1 MNWREQSTTSH
12 YQTAVAIA
20 QQLKAGNIAEATA
33 GVEELIDA
41 LARSDKR
48 ALRSQL
54 ARLMAHI
61 IQWRCQPEGRSRGWR
76 ASIANAR
83 VEIADIREETP
94 SPNEDTIRA
103 MWDRCFQ
110 VAKRQAEGDM
120 EQEAAVTSLSWDEVF
135 HEEFGDEANS

>member
-20 QQLKAGNIAEATA
+20 EQLKAGNIAEATA

-61 IQWRCQPEGRSRGWR
+61 IKWRSQPEGRSRGWR

-83 VEIADIREETP
+83 EEIAAIREETP
-94 SPNEDTIRA
+94 SLTEDFIRGI
-103 MWDRCFQ
+103 WDRCFQ
-110 VAKRQAEGDM
+110 IAKRQAEGEM
-120 EQEAAVTSLSWDEVF
+120 EQEATIASLTWDEVF
-135 HEEFGDEANS
+135 HQDFGNEPTA